1 MKSKRIEELLRK
13 LRAVSPS
20 DETFEAKQ
28 AEADRTE
35 QLLSGLSA
43 PSPGASVRERLLILA
58 HQRVA
63 ASRRRAAW
71 QPAFAFGAVILL
83 ALLDFWLTQAQA
95 GRLANMTGF
104 KDGRFRFVPPYV
116 LEQQMAA
123 AMQRTGD
130 F

>member
-1 MKSKRIEELLRK
+1 MKSKRIEELLRR
-13 LRAVSPS
+13 LRLASPT

-28 AEADRTE
+28 AKADRTE
-35 QLLSGLSA
+35 QLLRGLRT
-43 PSPGASVRERLLILA
+43 PSPAASVRERLLILA
-58 HQRVA
+58 HRRVA

-71 QPAFAFGAVILL
+71 QPAFAFGAVIFL

-95 GRLANMTGF
+95 GHLANMTGF
-104 KDGRFRFVPPYV
+104 KDGRFRFIPPYV

-123 AMQRTGD
+123 AMQPSND